1 MQTQQ
6 KKRKYILLSLV
17 LMLASLACLCT
28 SGITDLVES
37 NVPEEVTII
46 EEVLPTPEISEPLEA
61 PPEEPQDSSTTPDE
75 STASG
80 TNGLEIIDTNY
91 YEDEF
96 GGFNFLILVEN
107 NGPVALEFV
116 EASVTLKDSAGN
128 IVTSES
134 FYSTVDLIEPG
145 GRSPIS
151 LFWTDGVPEWDTFE
165 IFVDGDEESDFFGYY
180 NDIEVTSSELAED
193 DFGGLEIVGE
203 VQNTG
208 SLAADFVTVVAI
220 LYDSDGRI
228 TGEGFTFVDADT
240 MQPGDTA
247 PFTVFFFS
255 TAGEVASFD
264 LIAEGSEVSE

>member
-1 MQTQQ
+1 MQAQQ

-28 SGITDLVES
+28 SGISDLIGS
-37 NVPEEVTII
+37 DAPEEVTII
-46 EEVLPTPEISEPLEA
+46 EEALPTPEISEPLQA
-61 PPEEPQDSSTTPDE
+61 PPEESPDNGTTPGESTTGG
-75 STASG
+75 S
-80 TNGLEIIDTNY
+80 NGLEIIDTNY

-107 NGPVALEFV
+107 NGSIALEFV
-116 EASVTLKDSAGN
+116 EASVTLKDSTGS
-128 IVTSES
+128 IVASES

-145 GRSPIS
+145 GRSPIAV
-151 LFWTDGVPEWDTFE
+151 FWSDGVPEWETFE

-180 NDIEVTSSELAED
+180 TDIEVTSSELAD
-193 DFGGLEIVGE
+193 DGFGGQEIVGE

-208 SLAADFVTVVAI
+208 DLAADFVSVVAI
-220 LYDSDGRI
+220 LYDADGRI
-228 TGEGFTFVDADT
+228 IGEGFTFVEDT

-247 PFTVFFFS
+247 SFTVFFFS
-255 TAGEVASFD
+255 AAGEIASYD